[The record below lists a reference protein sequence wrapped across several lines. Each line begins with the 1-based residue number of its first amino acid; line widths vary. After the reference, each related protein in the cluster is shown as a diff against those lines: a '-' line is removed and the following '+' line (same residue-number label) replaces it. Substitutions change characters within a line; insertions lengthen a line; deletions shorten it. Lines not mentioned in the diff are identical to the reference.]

1 MNIPMIGADAL
12 KDYSVR
18 TKIFILSVT
27 LLVVLL
33 IVASVGIYS
42 NYRAK
47 DSLDDMYNHNLMTT
61 QYLNDANNRLRKI
74 SVNTPYLLQTDMPA
88 DSRKV
93 LVDDVLGNLDGIRHD
108 MEELKK
114 IDTSERAQ
122 ATIAELEKNL
132 TVAANKVGAINN
144 MGTAPEDRI
153 AVFNNLAS
161 LTVISSNMDVLTP
174 DNVFQGKQVFEANNV
189 RYDETVYTFAVI
201 LLIALGFGL
210 FVSRLIAD
218 NISGPLAASIGHLN
232 AVAAG
237 DLSREI
243 PAELSAR
250 RDEIGVVVQALS
262 KMQGFMKQVHEEAE
276 TTDAMVGELEQ
287 MLNSL
292 SGDTQDMSA
301 VTQEMSAGMEETAAS
316 TSNVQHLSSDLSD
329 GIKGAADA
337 AARSEDYAREIV
349 GRVAQLKTAMEQSR
363 ASADRIY
370 GATKASVEE
379 AIESAKVVDQI
390 GQLTRDIAEIAEQ
403 TNLLALNASI
413 EAARA
418 GEQGRGFAVVAG
430 EVGKLAEQSRETTEK
445 IRGLTGQVTAS
456 VQALSDGA
464 YSLLQFIDEDVHAD
478 YGRMDET
485 TLSYEK
491 DTAYFRKSAE
501 DTTANSQQLLT
512 AVNEMN
518 QAMDEIRNATH
529 EGAVGN
535 TKIAEKV
542 VGMAEQYEDILAK
555 IQTFKEGTARLK
567 NLVAAFKEG

>member
-1 MNIPMIGADAL
+1 MNIPVIGADAM

-18 TKIFILSVT
+18 AKVFILSVS
-27 LLVVLL
+27 LLAALL
-33 IVASVGIYS
+33 IVAAVGIYS
-42 NYRAK
+42 NYQAK
-47 DSLDDMYNHNLMTT
+47 QSLDDMYNHNLMTT

-74 SVNTPYLLQTDMPA
+74 SVNIPYILQQDMTA
-88 DSRKV
+88 DSRRI

-122 ATIAELEKNL
+122 ATIDELQKNL
-132 TVAANKVGAINN
+132 GVASDKVGAVNN
-144 MGTAPEDRI
+144 MGTSPEDRI
-153 AVFNNLAS
+153 AVFNNLSS
-161 LTVISSNMDVLTP
+161 LTVISSNMGVLTP
-174 DNVFQGKQVFEANNV
+174 DNVFQGKQVFEANDI
-189 RYDETVYTFAVI
+189 RYEQTVYVFAVI
-201 LLIALGFGL
+201 LLLALGFGIL
-210 FVSRLIAD
+210 VSRLIAD
-218 NISGPLAASIGHLN
+218 NISGPLATSISHLN

-250 RDEIGVVVQALS
+250 HDEIGVVVQALG

-287 MLNSL
+287 MLRDL

-301 VTQEMSAGMEETAAS
+301 VTEEMSAGMEETAAS
-316 TSNVQHLSSDLSD
+316 TSNVQHLSAELSD
-329 GIKGAADA
+329 GIKDAADA
-337 AARSEDYAREIV
+337 AVQSEDYAQEIV

-363 ASADRIY
+363 ESANRIY
-370 GATKASVEE
+370 GATKESVES

-390 GQLTRDIAEIAEQ
+390 GQLARDIAEIAEQ

-430 EVGKLAEQSRETTEK
+430 EVGKLAEQSHETTEK
-445 IRGLTGQVTAS
+445 IKNLTGQVTDS
-456 VQALSDGA
+456 VQALSGGT
-464 YSLLQFIDEDVHAD
+464 YSLLKFIDEDVNAD
-478 YGRMDET
+478 YNRMDET
-485 TLSYEK
+485 TRSYEK
-491 DTAYFRKSAE
+491 DTAYFRKTAE
-501 DTTANSQQLLT
+501 DTAAASKKLL
-512 AVNEMN
+512 ASVGEMN
-518 QAMDEIRNATH
+518 QAMEEIRNATH
-529 EGAVGN
+529 EGAEGN

-542 VGMAEQYEDILAK
+542 VGMAGQYEEILTK

-567 NLVAAFKEG
+567 NLVAAFKDN